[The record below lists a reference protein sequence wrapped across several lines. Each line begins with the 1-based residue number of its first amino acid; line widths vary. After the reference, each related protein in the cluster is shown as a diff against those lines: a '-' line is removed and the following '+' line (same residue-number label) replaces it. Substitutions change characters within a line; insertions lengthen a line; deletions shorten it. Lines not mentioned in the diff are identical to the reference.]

1 MQVRAHATQNSAVLR
16 RCTRGSGADTGGRR
30 WGRHPH
36 CRHVAARVCSHHHP
50 GCVVVRVARC
60 VAQLSR
66 SSPEI
71 DRHEHRP
78 ATLPSWGY
86 ARVSYWRRISEH
98 FYGWSPRA
106 DADLVGEIT
115 GYVSSEI

>member
-1 MQVRAHATQNSAVLR
+1 VVA
-16 RCTRGSGADTGGRR
+16 GAAD
-30 WGRHPH
+30 PH

-50 GCVVVRVARC
+50 GCLVFRVARC

-98 FYGWSPRA
+98 CYGWSPRT

-115 GYVSSEI
+115 GYVSSEICCRVWCPAGASGSSSR